1 MRGFDRDRGG
11 RPQSAEEV
19 GGPAPSAGGE
29 ETGKGDPDAIGET
42 VGEGA
47 AKEYASDVEE
57 EKNPSVIGA
66 GMLAG
71 RVSDVTAP
79 GDYGD
84 ASAGWGVTVAAS
96 KVGAQGLLDFRDAV
110 RHP

>member
-1 MRGFDRDRGG
+1 MRGFDRGRGG

-19 GGPAPSAGGE
+19 GGPAPSAGRE

-57 EKNPSVIGA
+57 EKYPSVIGA
-66 GMLAG
+66 GVLAG
-71 RVSDVTAP
+71 RVLDVTAP

-96 KVGAQGLLDFRDAV
+96 KVRAQGLLDFRDAV